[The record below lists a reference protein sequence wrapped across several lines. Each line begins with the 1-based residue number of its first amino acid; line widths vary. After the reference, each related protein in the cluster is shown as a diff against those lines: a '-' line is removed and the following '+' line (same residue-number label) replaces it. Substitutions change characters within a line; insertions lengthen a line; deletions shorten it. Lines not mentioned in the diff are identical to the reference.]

1 MNILIFS
8 GLLLFII
15 IITSYFYQKDLK
27 LLKLFGISIGIL
39 TLLLNSLFNSG
50 FGASTPV
57 DIEIKNL
64 TKKSLKIYAI
74 IFWEDFQNEKGT
86 YVYYNTELESNN
98 SSKFTIDN
106 DNRKFWLVAKNNNE
120 IMYLN
125 VVSKNEDNFNFGIT
139 NQDVDIQK
147 AQLANKLTLKADKRE
162 KEERYSI
169 FVNFILICFL
179 IGQLIKIKSI
189 NHQLSTIN

>member
-169 FVNFILICFL
+169 FVNFILIFFL